1 LFAVLVWVPQFIYW
15 YQVTG
20 SIFFYSY
27 VDEGFFFTRP
37 QIINVLISFRKG
49 WFIYTPLMVV
59 AILGFFI
66 LYKDLKTLFWPLFL
80 FVVVNIYVI
89 SSWWCWWYGGSYGHR
104 AFIESYVVMVFPLA
118 AILQHFIQS
127 GGMKRIAVYVF
138 SLILVIHSATQ
149 YLKWKTGALH
159 FDSMTRAAYFEVF
172 FRLRT
177 TTQYWN
183 LLQKPDFERAQLC
196 LPERT
201 DDHQKN

>member
-1 LFAVLVWVPQFIYW
+1 MA
-15 YQVTG
+15 
-20 SIFFYSY
+20 
-27 VDEGFFFTRP
+27 
-37 QIINVLISFRKG
+37 
-49 WFIYTPLMVV
+49 
-59 AILGFFI
+59 
-66 LYKDLKTLFWPLFL
+66 
-80 FVVVNIYVI
+80 
-89 SSWWCWWYGGSYGHR
+89 
-104 AFIESYVVMVFPLA
+104 FPLA

-172 FRLRT
+172 LRLRT

-183 LLQKPDFERAQLC
+183 LLQKPDFERAKLG